1 MERLNSV
8 AQKLQRDTRAEQ
20 TKAVER
26 ELGLST
32 EPGAASRSPELIK
45 NVFQKLKQMFGG
57 EQPAAQ
63 PAEGG
68 VIPPTP
74 VIGGG
79 GG

>member
-1 MERLNSV
+1 MARME
-8 AQKLQRDTRAEQ
+8 KLAEKLENTRAER

-26 ELGLST
+26 ELGLPK
-32 EPGAASRSPELIK
+32 PGVASMGMDLLKS
-45 NVFQKLKQMFGG
+45 VFKKLKG
-57 EQPAAQ
+57 EQPTEL
-63 PAEGG
+63 PAES